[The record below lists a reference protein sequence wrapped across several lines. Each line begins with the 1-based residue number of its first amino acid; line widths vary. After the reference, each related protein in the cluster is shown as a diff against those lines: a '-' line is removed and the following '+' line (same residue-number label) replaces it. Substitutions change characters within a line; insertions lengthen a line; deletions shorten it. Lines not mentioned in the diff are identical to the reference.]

1 MIGSSVMKELM
12 LGKGLCEGKESMR
25 KLICNSVEG
34 LTTTLE
40 NQKGK
45 PCLCKYQQRS
55 YQFFKILQ
63 SNLILKTKIDLKHVI
78 KRH

>member
-1 MIGSSVMKELM
+1 MKELM

-45 PCLCKYQQRS
+45 PCLCKYQ
-55 YQFFKILQ
+55 
-63 SNLILKTKIDLKHVI
+63 
-78 KRH
+78 

>member
-1 MIGSSVMKELM
+1 MKELM

-45 PCLCKYQQRS
+45 PCLRKYQQRS